1 MGSLLASASE
11 SDIKSNE
18 YTLELTSFLSV
29 IWVFTVSVMQIESNL
44 KYTRLN
50 GSNLVHQ

>member
-1 MGSLLASASE
+1 MGSLLASTSE

-18 YTLELTSFLSV
+18 YTLELTSLLSV
-29 IWVFTVSVMQIESNL
+29 NLVFTVSVMQIESNL

-50 GSNLVHQ
+50 GSNQVLQ